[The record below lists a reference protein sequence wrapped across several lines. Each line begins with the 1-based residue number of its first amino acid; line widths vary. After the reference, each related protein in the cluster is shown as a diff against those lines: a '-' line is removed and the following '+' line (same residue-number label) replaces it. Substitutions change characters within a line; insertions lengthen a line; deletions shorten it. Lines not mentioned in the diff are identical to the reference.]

1 MSEGNVYNCSV
12 TICVVVPHH
21 AMTAQESSPFGHA
34 YLKIK
39 DENGNTEKIGF
50 YPNENGDWGE
60 PGQVNMNDTIHEN
73 DPTYEIKYRITSEEL
88 EKLKENI
95 AKDAA
100 NPPNYTPLANDEN
113 CVSFARKQVVALGR
127 YFPPTVSPTR
137 AIYEIKKRS
146 LFDQAKQIIR
156 RIIWGDPLVLDL
168 DGDGIETTGLNKGVY
183 FDHDGNGFRELSG
196 WVSADDGLLVLD
208 RNGDG
213 VINNGGELF
222 GDQTVLKNGRKAAN
236 GFQALAELDE
246 NGDGQIDANDAAYS
260 QLRVW
265 QDKNNDG
272 KNSIDE
278 IKSLIDL
285 NIASID
291 LNSKISNIADSQG
304 NIQNRVGV
312 FTKTGSSTG
321 LIANMNFQRDT
332 VLSFASDHMPVPNDI
347 KILPDLQGY
356 GNMNFLHQAM
366 VKYGMG
372 QLESLVEQF
381 IASTDITTRNSLME
395 KILFKWVGCDT
406 VDPSS
411 RGANIDARKLAVLEK
426 FYGEGFVGTG
436 GPSPIREAS
445 VLLADA
451 YHGLYE
457 MYYGQL
463 MLQSHLSDIYRKVSY
478 SWDEGIQSV
487 RMDVSAVAAE
497 LQAMLGSDPDRGK
510 QFLGEFSRVVRGLG
524 QDKTFDYLSFR
535 ETFIAMDPELGW
547 VMDSAGLPVLQYS
560 SNGFGGTDN
569 PEAIHGDPTKDNGY
583 LTAGNG
589 DDVIYGSYSKDNDLH
604 GLGGNDSLYGQGG
617 DDILQGGI
625 GDDTY
630 VFGRGYGRSA
640 FYAEV

>member
-21 AMTAQESSPFGHA
+21 AMTAQESIPFGHA

-213 VINNGGELF
+213 IINSGGELF

-236 GFQALAELDE
+236 GFQALAELDD
-246 NGDGQIDANDAAYS
+246 NKDGKFDINDAAYS

-265 QDKNNDG
+265 RDSDG
-272 KNSIDE
+272 DGYSLPDELIPLSDLGILSIHVD
-278 IKSLIDL
+278 S
-285 NIASID
+285 S
-291 LNSKISNIADSQG
+291 ISNATGPEGNTQTRIA
-304 NIQNRVGV
+304 
-312 FTKTGSSTG
+312 TYEKTDGTTAT
-321 LIANMNFQRDT
+321 IANVNFQQDT
-332 VLSFASDHMPVPNDI
+332 MDT
-347 KILPDLQGY
+347 
-356 GNMNFLHQAM
+356 QA
-366 VKYGMG
+366 GD
-372 QLESLVEQF
+372 F
-381 IASTDITTRNSLME
+381 
-395 KILFKWVGCDT
+395 F
-406 VDPSS
+406 
-411 RGANIDARKLAVLEK
+411 
-426 FYGEGFVGTG
+426 
-436 GPSPIREAS
+436 
-445 VLLADA
+445 
-451 YHGLYE
+451 
-457 MYYGQL
+457 
-463 MLQSHLSDIYRKVSY
+463 
-478 SWDEGIQSV
+478 
-487 RMDVSAVAAE
+487 
-497 LQAMLGSDPDRGK
+497 
-510 QFLGEFSRVVRGLG
+510 
-524 QDKTFDYLSFR
+524 FR
-535 ETFIAMDPELGW
+535 TC
-547 VMDSAGLPVLQYS
+547 
-560 SNGFGGTDN
+560 
-569 PEAIHGDPTKDNGY
+569 
-583 LTAGNG
+583 
-589 DDVIYGSYSKDNDLH
+589 
-604 GLGGNDSLYGQGG
+604 
-617 DDILQGGI
+617 
-625 GDDTY
+625 
-630 VFGRGYGRSA
+630 
-640 FYAEV
+640 